1 MLYLRLGWLVGHA
14 GLIGAIGVILAAYII
29 TGTTAMSVSS
39 IASNVRVRPGGAF
52 AIIAGALGLE
62 AGGAIGIPL
71 FIAQASSVALYL
83 YAFTEGWAFLFP
95 SHPPMLVAS
104 VAFLVV
110 SFVAYRS
117 AALAFKAQGVMVF
130 VVLIAIASAIFGLG
144 TAHTL
149 HAPQMLPASGEF
161 SLLEAF
167 AIFFP
172 ASTGIMIGV
181 GMSGN
186 LSKPRE
192 AIPKGTLAAWGVTLG
207 VYVAGAVWYASIA
220 SPQELM
226 SQPTIAIDRA
236 AVGFFVLI
244 GLLVST
250 LMAALS
256 SLVAAPRLL
265 QAMAKQRVVP
275 LAEWLDDPDQSEN
288 PRNALFVT
296 MGIAALAL
304 MTGSLN
310 AVAPIITSFF
320 IITYLAINVVVLLEH
335 RLRMISFRPTFHIAP
350 YLPVM
355 GVVSC
360 GIAMVLASPR
370 GGILEFILV
379 IAIYGML
386 SGRKLETPWET
397 VHSGIALALADWATQ
412 KATRLERSQRAWKPD
427 LMVPVD
433 SPDALHWT
441 LPLIKAITK
450 RTGTVKLV
458 GVGPHEEIETSLE
471 QGLTILDSA
480 GVFGTKALI
489 KDSNW
494 NDGVRF
500 AAALLKA
507 SAFPPNLLLVNGVGR
522 DDKELKDLIRVCEEH
537 DLGLVLQLGDTFSL
551 DSQRGKGI
559 NVWLSDRS
567 PEWNL
572 SLRIANVDLPVL
584 MGFLLS
590 EATSAPM
597 RLLTVIREPDQKDA
611 ARRFLRQLMDMGRLP
626 STTRSR
632 VLEGAFLEQLKE
644 APKADVNVFGVSSNI
659 DFKRLKIIQKQTK
672 GICLFLM
679 DSGHE
684 SAIA

>member
-1 MLYLRLGWLVGHA
+1 MFAYAPAVRLRLLLG
-14 GLIGAIGVILAAYII
+14 
-29 TGTTAMSVSS
+29 
-39 IASNVRVRPGGAF
+39 P
-52 AIIAGALGLE
+52 LGLE

-95 SHPPMLVAS
+95 THPPMLVAA
-104 VAFLVV
+104 VAFVVV

-144 TAHTL
+144 TAERL
-149 HAPQMLPASGEF
+149 HAPQLLPASGEF

-181 GMSGN
+181 GMSGSLAN
-186 LSKPRE
+186 PRQ

-207 VYVAGAVWYASIA
+207 VYVAGAIWYASIA

-275 LAEWLDDPDQSEN
+275 LAEWLDDPEQSDN

-379 IAIYGML
+379 IGIYGML

-489 KDSNW
+489 QDSNW
-494 NDGVRF
+494 NDGVRY

-522 DDKELKDLIRVCEEH
+522 DDKELKDLIRICEQH

-551 DSQRGKGI
+551 DSQRGKGV

-590 EATSAPM
+590 EATAAPM
-597 RLLTVIREPDQKDA
+597 RLLTVIREAEQKDA
-611 ARRFLRQLMDMGRLP
+611 AKQFLRQLMDMGRLP
-626 STTRSR
+626 ATTRSR
-632 VLEGAFLEQLKE
+632 VLQGDFLTQLE
-644 APKADVNVFGVSSNI
+644 DAPAADVNVFGVSASI
-659 DFKRLKIIQKQTK
+659 DFKRLKTIQKKTK